1 MDSKKL
7 IRSIIIQKEMKSISQ
22 RLENVKKL
30 QAKRWEN
37 EDHWDTLNEL
47 LVKELDEILLI
58 EPENT
63 SALINIGAIYSDM
76 GENEKALEYLRMAL
90 NLGSEDKNLFVNLA
104 IVMIYMEKH
113 QAEYLEYLE
122 DAEGKVENPLTFK
135 AYFDPQSH

>member
-1 MDSKKL
+1 
-7 IRSIIIQKEMKSISQ
+7 MKSISQ

-37 EDHWDTLNEL
+37 EDHWDTLNDL
-47 LVKELDEILLI
+47 LVKELDEILLL

-76 GENEKALEYLRMAL
+76 GENEKAIDYLKMAL
-90 NLGSEDKNLFVNLA
+90 SLGSEDKNLFINLA

-122 DAEGKVENPLTFK
+122 DAEGKVEDPLTFK

>member
-1 MDSKKL
+1 MNN
-7 IRSIIIQKEMKSISQ
+7 ITQ

-30 QAKRWEN
+30 QAKRWQN
-37 EDHWDTLNEL
+37 EDHWDTLNDL

-76 GENEKALEYLRMAL
+76 GENEKALEYLKMAL
-90 NLGSEDKNLFVNLA
+90 NLGSEDKNLYINLA

-122 DAEGKVENPLTFK
+122 DAEDKVENPLTFK

>member
-1 MDSKKL
+1 MS
-7 IRSIIIQKEMKSISQ
+7 SITS

-37 EDHWDTLNEL
+37 EDHWDTLNDL
-47 LVKELDEILLI
+47 LVKGLNEILLV

-76 GENEKALEYLRMAL
+76 GENEKALFYLKKAL
-90 NLGSEDKNLFVNLA
+90 HLGSNDKNLFVNLA
-104 IVMIYMEKH
+104 VVLIYMEKH
-113 QAEYLEYLE
+113 QEEYLEYLE
-122 DAEGKVENPLTFK
+122 EVEDKTEDPLTFK

>member
-1 MDSKKL
+1 MN
-7 IRSIIIQKEMKSISQ
+7 SIPQ

-30 QAKRWEN
+30 QAKRWQN
-37 EDHWDTLNEL
+37 EDHWDTLNDL
-47 LVKELDEILLI
+47 LIKELDEILLI

-76 GENEKALEYLRMAL
+76 GENEKALYYLKMAL
-90 NLGSEDKNLFVNLA
+90 SLGSEDKNLFVNLA

-122 DAEGKVENPLTFK
+122 EAEEKVENPLTFK